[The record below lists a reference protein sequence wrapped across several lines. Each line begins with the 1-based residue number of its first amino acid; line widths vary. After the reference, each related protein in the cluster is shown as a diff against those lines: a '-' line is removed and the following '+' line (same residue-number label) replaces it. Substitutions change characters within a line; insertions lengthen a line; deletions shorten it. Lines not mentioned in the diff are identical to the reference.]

1 MKRLEA
7 TVARKEFSDTLNH
20 VAYGKKRVVV
30 KRHGKDL
37 AAIVPMQD
45 VALLEKCEEQPPG
58 PTLTPEQGPR
68 KPRARGGSRRTR
80 GTGARARPARG
91 ARAR

>member
-1 MKRLEA
+1 MKRVEA
-7 TVARKEFSDTLNH
+7 TVARKEFSETLNH

-45 VALLEKCEEQPPG
+45 VALLEKCEEEPPAAPG
-58 PTLTPEQGPR
+58 
-68 KPRARGGSRRTR
+68 RRRPGATR
-80 GTGARARPARG
+80 RRSSE
-91 ARAR
+91 